1 MFYLLLITGEYQR
14 RGSHAKHPNRLMHI
28 LYSTYSEV
36 LNWVSK
42 GKLQSHESSCLRA
55 EFELLLTKEK
65 AFSSD
70 STVSLNITRNW
81 SSKKHLFLLQLLSK
95 SYEYLFVFI
104 HYSSLLT
111 QEPNK
116 KSTEQENLDD
126 TCLTPSVVNIVFHK
140 SPFVYA
146 S

>member
-1 MFYLLLITGEYQR
+1 MR
-14 RGSHAKHPNRLMHI
+14 AR
-28 LYSTYSEV
+28 
-36 LNWVSK
+36 
-42 GKLQSHESSCLRA
+42 LRA

-126 TCLTPSVVNIVFHK
+126 TRLTPSIVNTVFHK

-146 S
+146 LS